1 MQLKVVQRILG
12 IFLMLFSGT
21 MVPPIAV
28 SFWYEDGEALH
39 FSFSLAVT
47 FAIGL
52 MLWLPVRGY
61 HRELRARDGFVVV
74 ALFWTVLSLLS
85 ALPFT
90 FSPHL
95 SFTDSVFEAVSG
107 FTTTGATVIVGLD
120 HLPRSVL
127 YYRQQLQWLGG
138 MGIIVLA
145 VAIFPMIGVGGMQL
159 YRAETPGPIKEDKLT
174 PRIAQTARALWYIYL
189 GLTTACALA
198 YWMAG
203 MSVFDA
209 IGHSFA
215 TIATGGFSTHDAS
228 LGYFKSPLVESI
240 AIVFMLL
247 GGINFAVHFI
257 VWRGRDIRGYLRDA
271 EARSFL
277 IITASVCALI
287 VASLMVTGHYPS
299 AWDAVR
305 HGVFHVVSIITTTG
319 YTVSDFSVW
328 PLFLPILMMV
338 ISFIGGSAGST
349 AGGIKVIRVVLLYK
363 QGMREVGRLVHPSA
377 IIPVKFGGRVLS
389 DTVVE
394 SVWGF
399 FSLYMISTI
408 VLTMLMM
415 ATGLDAVTAF
425 SAIATCINVTGP
437 GLGEVAGNFTTV
449 TPFGKWISIFAMLLG
464 RLEIFTV
471 FVLLMP
477 SFWRR

>member
-1 MQLKVVQRILG
+1 
-12 IFLMLFSGT
+12 MLFSGT

-28 SFWYEDGEALH
+28 AFWYEDGEVVH
-39 FSFSLAVT
+39 FLYSLAVT
-47 FAIGL
+47 FVTGL
-52 MLWLPVRGY
+52 MLWLPVRGH
-61 HRELRARDGFVVV
+61 HRELRASDGFVVV

-85 ALPFT
+85 ALPFM

-107 FTTTGATVIVGLD
+107 FTTTGATVIIGLD
-120 HLPRSVL
+120 HLPRSIL

-145 VAIFPMIGVGGMQL
+145 VAIFPMLGVGGMQL

-189 GLTTACALA
+189 GLTAACALA
-198 YWMAG
+198 YWAAG
-203 MSVFDA
+203 MSMFDA
-209 IGHSFA
+209 VGHSFA

-228 LGYFKSPLVESI
+228 LAYFNSTLIESI

-257 VWRGRDIRGYLRDA
+257 AWRSRNICSYLRDA

-277 IITASVCALI
+277 IIVVSVSALI
-287 VASLMVTGHYPS
+287 VASLMITGHYPDI
-299 AWDAVR
+299 WDAMR
-305 HGVFHVVSIITTTG
+305 YGVFHVVSVITTTG
-319 YTVSDFSVW
+319 FTVSDFSVW
-328 PLFLPILMMV
+328 PVFLPILMMV
-338 ISFIGGSAGST
+338 ITFIGGSAGST

-389 DTVVE
+389 DTVIE

-399 FSLYMISTI
+399 FSLYIISTI

-437 GLGEVAGNFTTV
+437 GLGEVATNFTSV
-449 TPFGKWISIFAMLLG
+449 TPFGKWVSVFAMLLG

-471 FVLLMP
+471 FVLLTP